1 MTWFII
7 DDGMYDN
14 PRVAELSLAAVGLW
28 AKTGSW
34 LGRQSRDDGFDGLI
48 TPVRVRRLGGTA
60 RLARELV
67 DAGLWQAT
75 EGGWL
80 VDWIDGV
87 CVKPRERT
95 REERERLSAVRA
107 EAGRAGGRASGA
119 ARRSKRDA
127 RTKQTPTDG
136 RSKREATCFTTAKQT
151 AGKTKPYTDT
161 YTDGYLPLTPPDAE
175 TEARTDA
182 VADSRADTHAGSG
195 AIAIADAPTGA
206 VAGVGSDAHAP
217 SDAGRDAGSTAT
229 AVDAD
234 AIPADPASGFDAA
247 WDRYPAHTGSR
258 ERALAAWTALRVGGE
273 PMGRLYAA
281 VLAYRRAFEHGTVAR
296 RHTPSMGRW
305 LSSGAW
311 RDWTP
316 TSERPRRYEWGGIS
330 REWIDRHIVGL
341 VPDGAFTDAYE
352 RDFWASVKT
361 GTPPDR
367 AAGDIVGQINA
378 RNTNRTGVRTNG
390 NGGTR

>member
-14 PRVAELSLAAVGLW
+14 PRVDELSLAAVGLW

-127 RTKQTPTDG
+127 RTKQTRSNLLHHGEANGRQNEALHRYLHRWLPTPDPSRRRHRSPDRRRG
-136 RSKREATCFTTAKQT
+136 RRP
-151 AGKTKPYTDT
+151 G
-161 YTDGYLPLTPPDAE
+161 
-175 TEARTDA
+175 
-182 VADSRADTHAGSG
+182 
-195 AIAIADAPTGA
+195 
-206 VAGVGSDAHAP
+206 
-217 SDAGRDAGSTAT
+217 
-229 AVDAD
+229 
-234 AIPADPASGFDAA
+234 
-247 WDRYPAHTGSR
+247 RYPRRIRRHR
-258 ERALAAWTALRVGGE
+258 HRRR
-273 PMGRLYAA
+273 PDRRRRRGRRRIRRPYP
-281 VLAYRRAFEHGTVAR
+281 VRRRA
-296 RHTPSMGRW
+296 
-305 LSSGAW
+305 
-311 RDWTP
+311 
-316 TSERPRRYEWGGIS
+316 
-330 REWIDRHIVGL
+330 
-341 VPDGAFTDAYE
+341 
-352 RDFWASVKT
+352 
-361 GTPPDR
+361 
-367 AAGDIVGQINA
+367 
-378 RNTNRTGVRTNG
+378 
-390 NGGTR
+390 